1 MALYAQRG
9 EIGGTGAAPACGIAP
24 FSWSKTQYEFYLEQ
38 IGEIEP
44 EDISDKPSVYWGI
57 KHESMVA
64 DEYAERTGF
73 TVIEAGEYRDTEHP
87 WMVAHPDRKVRATPV
102 DRLLECKTADKYMG
116 KYWGEE
122 GTDEIPE
129 PYLYQCLHY
138 LYVTMVNRIDCAV
151 LIGGND
157 FRIYTIERAHHEQD
171 IKNLVE
177 GEVKFMEMVKNLTP
191 PPIVNAADAML
202 AYPEE
207 NGDEIVADKEAG
219 EAAEQLA
226 HTKADIGLLK
236 ITKDILE
243 TEIKAYMGEHG
254 ELVTEDNELIATWRN
269 SKPRMSF
276 DKKKFQ
282 AERGGLYKE
291 YLTEGKSSRR
301 FSLKIKWED

>member
-24 FSWSKTQYEFYLEQ
+24 YSWSKTQYEYYLEQ

-44 EDISDKPSVYWGI
+44 EDISDKPSVYWGT

-73 TVIEAGEYRDTEHP
+73 TVIESHEYRHTDYP
-87 WMVAHPDRKVRATPV
+87 WMVAHPDRMVRATPQA
-102 DRLLECKTADKYMG
+102 RLLECKTADKYMG

-129 PYLYQCLHY
+129 SYLYQCLHY
-138 LYVTMVNRIDCAV
+138 LYVTGVNRIDCAV

-157 FRIYTIERAHHEQD
+157 FRIYTIERAHHEQG
-171 IKNLVE
+171 IKDLVA
-177 GEVKFMEMVKNLTP
+177 GEIKFMEMVKDLTP
-191 PPIVNAADAML
+191 PPIVNAADALL
-202 AYPEE
+202 AYPED
-207 NGDEIVADKEAG
+207 NGDEVTATAAALDCVQKLAAIKTGIGAQQIV
-219 EAAEQLA
+219 
-226 HTKADIGLLK
+226 KAL
-236 ITKDILE
+236 LE
-243 TEIKAYMGEHG
+243 TEIKAHMGEAS

-269 SKPRMSF
+269 TKPRMSF

-282 AERGGLYKE
+282 AERGDLYKE
-291 YLTEGKSSRR
+291 YCTEGKSSRR
-301 FSLKIKWED
+301 FSIKLKGED